1 MGEVVMPVFV
11 NIIVGVLIIAIALAT
26 ARLVRGP
33 RLASRVVALDVIA
46 VLGAALTAVFAI
58 QFDKR
63 VFLDVTIILALVSF
77 VGTVAFAYCIERG
90 AH

>member
-1 MGEVVMPVFV
+1 LGEADMTPIVD
-11 NIIVGVLIIAIALAT
+11 IIVWVLIIAIVLAT
-26 ARLVRGP
+26 VRLLRGP
-33 RLASRVVALDVIA
+33 SLASRVVALDVIA

-58 QFDKR
+58 QYDVS

-77 VGTVAFAYCIERG
+77 VGTVAFAYYIERG

>member
-1 MGEVVMPVFV
+1 MTVFV
-11 NIIVGVLIIAIALAT
+11 NIIVGALITAIALAT
-26 ARLVRGP
+26 VRLVRGP
-33 RLASRVVALDVIA
+33 GLANRVVALDVIA

-58 QFDKR
+58 QFDVR

-77 VGTVAFAYCIERG
+77 IGTVAFAYYIERG

>member
-1 MGEVVMPVFV
+1 MSVFV
-11 NIIVGVLIIAIALAT
+11 NIIVGALVIAIALAT
-26 ARLVRGP
+26 VRLVRGP
-33 RLASRVVALDVIA
+33 GLASRVVALDVIA

-58 QFDKR
+58 QFDVR

-77 VGTVAFAYCIERG
+77 VGTVAFAFYIERG

>member
-1 MGEVVMPVFV
+1 MTVFV
-11 NIIVGVLIIAIALAT
+11 NIIVGTLIIAIVLAT
-26 ARLVRGP
+26 VRLVRGP
-33 RLASRVVALDVIA
+33 GLANRVVALDIIA

-58 QFDKR
+58 QFGVR

-77 VGTVAFAYCIERG
+77 VGTVAFAYYIERG

>member
-1 MGEVVMPVFV
+1 MTVFV
-11 NIIVGVLIIAIALAT
+11 NIIVGALIIAMTLAT

-33 RLASRVVALDVIA
+33 GLANRVVALDVIA

-58 QFDKR
+58 QFDVR

-77 VGTVAFAYCIERG
+77 VGTVAFAYYIERG

>member
-1 MGEVVMPVFV
+1 MTWFV
-11 NIIVGVLIIAIALAT
+11 NTIVGVLMIAMALAT
-26 ARLVRGP
+26 VRLVRGP
-33 RLASRVVALDVIA
+33 ELANRVVALDVIA

-58 QFDKR
+58 KFELR

-77 VGTVAFAYCIERG
+77 VGTVAFAYYIERG